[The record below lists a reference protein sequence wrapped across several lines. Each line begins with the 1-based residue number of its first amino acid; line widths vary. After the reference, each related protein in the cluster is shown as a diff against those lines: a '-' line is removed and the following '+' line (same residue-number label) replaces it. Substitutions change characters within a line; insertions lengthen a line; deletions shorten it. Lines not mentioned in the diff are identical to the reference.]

1 VHRSCA
7 VVSASDSH
15 QQLPP
20 MDITRDVFLSDAR
33 TPYFT
38 FTLTSRD
45 LQAHSILSSLTPDE
59 HEQVADALTAAAS
72 AVVDVLGTAQ
82 SREGGS
88 GETTSFGCGT

>member
-1 VHRSCA
+1 
-7 VVSASDSH
+7 
-15 QQLPP
+15 

-38 FTLTSRD
+38 LTLTSRD
-45 LQAHSILSSLTPDE
+45 LQAHSILSSLTPAE

-72 AVVDVLGTAQ
+72 AVVDVLRAAQ

-88 GETTSFGCGT
+88 AETTSFGCGT

>member
-1 VHRSCA
+1 VYRSCA
-7 VVSASDSH
+7 RRSVSDSH
-15 QQLPP
+15 QPLPP

-72 AVVDVLGTAQ
+72 AVVDVLRTAH

-88 GETTSFGCGT
+88 AETASFGCGT